1 MLISKQQHNKLKAIF
16 DTFIRFCARKI
27 LLDCS
32 ENGGGRVCSNV
43 CITFFFYEDFIQI
56 QHYFQTKEFLIVFV
70 YILQNYF

>member
-32 ENGGGRVCSNV
+32 KNGGSNV
-43 CITFFFYEDFIQI
+43 CIITFFFYEDFIQI
-56 QHYFQTKEFLIVFV
+56 QHYFQTKDFPIVFV
-70 YILQNYF
+70 YILQNYFLFK